1 MSKETSKEKEA
12 KKNLSQR
19 QIRFVQEYMKT
30 NNILHSAIKAGYSPK
45 TAQSQGS
52 RLVSTNVK
60 VQKYIEAINERLESE
75 KIADIQEVMEYLTSV
90 MRGEKKDQFDLDPA
104 LSERTKAASE
114 LAKRLDVRAKNIQVE
129 CAVNIIDDIPDSDDI
144 EIEDDLDEE
153 SN

>member
-1 MSKETSKEKEA
+1 MKKETNKEKEA
-12 KKNLSQR
+12 KKHLNQR
-19 QIRFVQEYMKT
+19 QIRFVQNYMKT
-30 NNILHSAIKAGYSPK
+30 NNITHSAIDAGYSPK
-45 TAQSQGS
+45 TASVQGS
-52 RLVSTNVK
+52 RLLTNVK
-60 VQKYIEAINERLESE
+60 VSAYIQAITERLESD

-114 LAKRLDVRAKNIQVE
+114 LAKRLDVRAKNLNIE

-144 EIEDDLDEE
+144 DIEDDVDEE